1 MVAGDASML
10 TEPKFTDVVRALHDT
25 LQALYGQ
32 EITALFLWVSP
43 GATTFDMATN
53 ASVPQMIKS
62 LREAADRMESEGV
75 VLEDIGPRELQ

>member
-1 MVAGDASML
+1 ML
-10 TEPKFTDVVRALHDT
+10 TEPKFNDVVRALHDT

-62 LREAADRMESEGV
+62 LREAADRMETEGV
-75 VLEDIGPRELQ
+75 LLEVIDHGKLQ